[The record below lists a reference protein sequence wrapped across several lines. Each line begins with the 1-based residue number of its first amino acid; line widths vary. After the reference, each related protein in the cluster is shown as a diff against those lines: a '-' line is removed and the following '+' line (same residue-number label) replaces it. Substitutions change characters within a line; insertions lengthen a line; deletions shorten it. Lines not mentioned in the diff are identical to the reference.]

1 MIKLGTQVKSKIHD
15 DLTGSVVYLR
25 DQTTMQLLRLTFMI
39 MRS

>member
-1 MIKLGTQVKSKIHD
+1 MIKLVLKSSQKYMMT
-15 DLTGSVVYLR
+15 LLAQLYYLR